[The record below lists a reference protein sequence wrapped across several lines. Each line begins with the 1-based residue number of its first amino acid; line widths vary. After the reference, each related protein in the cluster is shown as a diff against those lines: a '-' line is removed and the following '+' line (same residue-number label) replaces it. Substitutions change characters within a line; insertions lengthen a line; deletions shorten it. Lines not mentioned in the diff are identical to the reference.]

1 MLPVQHHGAT
11 QSGAEQQMSLC
22 RVPKPRHLVPAGLG
36 LNCQSVRA
44 LNVALRWS

>member
-11 QSGAEQQMSLC
+11 QRGAEQQVTLC
-22 RVPKPRHLVPAGLG
+22 CVPKPRHLVLAGLG
-36 LNCQSVRA
+36 LNCLSVRV